1 MAQQAHAGAAM
12 AGLPPPLPVP
22 TPFQAKF
29 ANKFND
35 TSNDPTGGN
44 PATIMSPFLYDVNN
58 AQNNTET
65 QQIKNKLA
73 SSGAARHLLAAIIM
87 TGGVARVYVLPFRWD
102 DGLTN
107 NNPTL
112 SDKFFAMEGE
122 LLNNQPYTV
131 EIDARVFSLI
141 NNTVAVSTVANLVN
155 AYTNDATVEMT
166 GPHQANDAGTEPKK
180 SRPLIALPHFL
191 DHCFYPN
198 QMVSAQGTSGR
209 MYTQSSRVWE
219 WRVSAVH

>member
-166 GPHQANDAGTEPKK
+166 GPPP
-180 SRPLIALPHFL
+180 S
-191 DHCFYPN
+191 
-198 QMVSAQGTSGR
+198 
-209 MYTQSSRVWE
+209 
-219 WRVSAVH
+219 